1 MVDEISADEL
11 EAKLDEEDAQ
21 VVDVREEHETSQTD
35 GGFVPGAK
43 HVPMSR
49 LPVEMDEHDWSDEIY
64 IICRHGNSSVQ
75 AARLLMSYE
84 GVSSDAT
91 VVSVA
96 GGYLDWEGELVYE
109 ETEAETATA
118 T

>member
-1 MVDEISADEL
+1 MVEEISADEL
-11 EAKLDEEDAQ
+11 EDRLGEAQ
-21 VVDVREEHETSQTD
+21 VVDVREEHELAQTE
-35 GGFVPGAK
+35 GRVVPGSK

-49 LPVEMDEHDWSDEIY
+49 LPAEMDQHDWEDEIC

-84 GVSSDAT
+84 GVSEDAT

-96 GGYLDWEGELVYE
+96 GGYLDYDGELTRGDE
-109 ETEAETATA
+109 EAAKRVA
-118 T
+118 V